1 MQETRQRAHNM
12 MTINTNVAASL
23 ATKALAQ
30 NQRSMS
36 QAMERLSSG
45 IRISSAADDAAGLAI
60 SSKLTS
66 QIRGLDQAVRNTN
79 DAVSMIQTSD
89 GAMVEVSSMLQRM
102 RVLTVSAA
110 TGTNTSSE
118 LDILN
123 TEFEALEAQIN
134 TISTDTQWN
143 GRNLLDGS
151 LGTVDFQVGANASQ
165 TISITFA
172 DLNTDFGATD
182 FTIWYQWH
190 YLSRFRY
197 F

>member
-1 MQETRQRAHNM
+1 M

-134 TISTDTQWN
+134 TISTDT
-143 GRNLLDGS
+143 
-151 LGTVDFQVGANASQ
+151 
-165 TISITFA
+165 
-172 DLNTDFGATD
+172 
-182 FTIWYQWH
+182 
-190 YLSRFRY
+190 
-197 F
+197 